1 MKQFLSVLALAAV
14 LPGAA
19 EAQHDVTRRAFTFLE
34 DRLVVAVHAEAPGEL
49 QVVRG
54 QRGRVEVAARSRDG
68 FAGFGLS
75 GDFTRRLRLTA
86 VGSDA
91 VQYLVVVP
99 EHVAVTV
106 ELPRGGSAHVPD
118 RDGIATYRW
127 GDDSRDRPTAGPTR
141 DSRDARDSDD
151 PSRNDDNRDDRDR
164 DDRGRDDFDAPLDGD
179 MPLTATT
186 AGGLYVVHSGSRGR
200 VPSLVD
206 VPSLASVRSLAVRIE
221 GSEFRVAASRPLSL
235 RQGNEGHM
243 VIRIDGEPLDLV
255 LFVPRGS
262 SGLQLRSGDQRIADV
277 TGGRPRAYCGSTVV
291 QQPTP
296 NQYWLTVFPSGGTM
310 ECR

>member
-1 MKQFLSVLALAAV
+1 MKQILSALAFAAL

-19 EAQHDVTRRAFTFLE
+19 DAQRDVTRRAYTFLE

-68 FAGFGLS
+68 FAGFGLG

-86 VGSDA
+86 IGSDA

-99 EHVAVTV
+99 EHVTVTV
-106 ELPRGGSAHVPD
+106 ELPRGGTAHVAD

-127 GDDSRDRPTAGPTR
+127 GDDLRNDRSRESRRDRR
-141 DSRDARDSDD
+141 YDDDFDMSARDDMQSEGGL
-151 PSRNDDNRDDRDR
+151 RNRDDT
-164 DDRGRDDFDAPLDGD
+164 PLV
-179 MPLTATT
+179 ATT
-186 AGGLYVVHSGSRGR
+186 ASGLYIVHSGTNGR

-206 VPSLASVRSLAVRIE
+206 VPSLASVRSLAIRIE
-221 GSEFRVAASRPLSL
+221 GTEFRVAATRPLSL
-235 RQGNEGHM
+235 RQGDEGHM
-243 VIRIDGEPLDLV
+243 VIRVDGDPLDLV
-255 LFVPRGS
+255 LYVPRGS
-262 SGLQLRSGDQRIADV
+262 SGLQLRSGSQRIADV
-277 TGGRPRAYCGSTVV
+277 TAGRPRAYCGRTVV

-296 NQYWLTVFPSGGTM
+296 NQYWLTVFPSDGTM
-310 ECR
+310 VCR